1 MTHLRPHWQHLLG
14 FLLVVLPL
22 VAWVHNTTL
31 LQACSPT
38 TFRGC
43 R

>member
-1 MTHLRPHWQHLLG
+1 MTHRRPHWQHLLG

-22 VAWVHNTTL
+22 AGWVHHASRQ
-31 LQACSPT
+31 QACSPT